1 MKKFLVFYG
10 LIAVLL
16 IAGLLSACAKSTT
29 TTTTTAAATTTT
41 TKPATTAPSTTTTA
55 TTETPQ
61 YGGTLKIIAR
71 GTVQNMGWPQA
82 AFGPDDGT
90 FQSPAVEK
98 IISVDPQGNV
108 IPNIATSWQVSPDY
122 KYMTMTIRKGVK
134 FHDGTI
140 CDAKAVA
147 WNLDQF
153 RTGPRPDLKTLSSI
167 DVVDDYTIRLNYAT
181 YDPAL
186 LANLWAAV
194 GWIVSPTAAQA
205 MGQDKAKVTP
215 IGTGPYKFVSYTP
228 DVSIKFTRFD
238 DYWGGKPYLDNLEFD
253 LIADPVTALATLKSG
268 QAQASI
274 IVGTKDAADMLASG
288 GQYKVNKIPAQ
299 VMCLQPD
306 SINATSPFYDVRVR
320 QAVAYSL
327 DINAIAKTVG
337 FGIYDTTNQLAVPGG
352 YIYDPTIAGYPY
364 NVDKAK
370 QLLKDAGITTP
381 LNTTVTFSSTS
392 PEYQDTVTAVQ
403 GYLSAVGINAKLDAA
418 DNSRFI
424 STYTNGW
431 TNGILFPSGYANSR
445 GSDPARGLQT
455 SLSSKRTRYVST
467 IIPSDYNNLLLAAST
482 EPDAAKRKAEFQQV
496 NKMAIDQ
503 YCLVIPVYEQ
513 YFIGVYDSKTLHD
526 FTMNGVAPGVWYP
539 QKAWLSK

>member
-1 MKKFLVFYG
+1 VKKKALLSKLIFLA
-10 LIAVLL
+10 IA
-16 IAGLLSACAKSTT
+16 IGLLASMLAFSCAKEATPKPTTTAPAPTT
-29 TTTTTAAATTTT
+29 TTPSPTPTTL
-41 TKPATTAPSTTTTA
+41 
-55 TTETPQ
+55 TPQ

-71 GTVQNMGWPQA
+71 GTVQNIGWPQA

-98 IISVDPQGNV
+98 IISVDTQGN
-108 IPNIATSWQVSPDY
+108 IIANIATSWQVSPDY
-122 KYMTMTIRKGVK
+122 KYLTMTIRKGVK
-134 FHDGTI
+134 FHDGTV

-153 RTGPRPDLKTLSSI
+153 RTGPRPDLKTIASI
-167 DVVDDYTIRLNYAT
+167 DVVDDYTIRLNYVS

-186 LANLWAAV
+186 VANLWAAV

-228 DVSIKFTRFD
+228 DVSIKYTRFD
-238 DYWGGKPYLDNLEFD
+238 DYWGGKPYLDNLEFV

-274 IVGTKDAADMLASG
+274 IVGTKDAADILASG
-288 GQYKVNKIPAQ
+288 GQFKVNKIPAQ

-306 SINATSPFYDVRVR
+306 SINATSPFYDVRAR

-337 FGIYDTTNQLAVPGG
+337 FGIYDTTRQLAVPGG
-352 YIYDPTIAGYPY
+352 YIYDSTIAGYPY
-364 NVDKAK
+364 NLDKAK
-370 QLLKDAGITTP
+370 QLLKDAGVTTP
-381 LNTTVTFSSTS
+381 LNTTITFNTN

-431 TNGILFPSGYANSR
+431 LNTILFPSGYANSI

-455 SLSSKRTRYVST
+455 SLSSKRTRYIST
-467 IIPSDYNNLLLAAST
+467 IIPSDYNDLLLAANT
-482 EPDAAKRKAEFQQV
+482 EPDAAKRKTMFQQV
-496 NKMAIDQ
+496 NKMAIDK

-526 FTMNGVAPGVWYP
+526 FTLNGVAPGVWYP